1 MKILYAAAEISPFAR
16 MTYTADLLRFLPAS
30 LQDKGFEIR
39 ILLPKYGSINDR
51 RNRLHEVIRLSG
63 IEVEVGDNV
72 ESMKIKV
79 ASIPNAK
86 LQVYFLDN
94 DTYFKRKGLFKKP
107 NTDEFYEDNAE
118 RLAFYNKGV
127 LETVMKLGWEPDII
141 HCHDWPAGLIP
152 LLVKTKYKDE
162 AIFKNTQVIY
172 NLHHPENE
180 GQADTAK
187 ILELLGLPED
197 IDINKLTDNGKV
209 DLLNVTLDT
218 AILLADRIADLKIF
232 MIDWFELWKDL
243 GILTVVGTLIAA
255 IIIQISK
262 ACLNKNF
269 ERFKWQETQK
279 IMLQI
284 IEESKCNKM
293 TYIFI
298 DFVRF

>member
-39 ILLPKYGSINDR
+39 ILLPKYGTINDR

-63 IEVEVGDNV
+63 IEVEVGDKL

-94 DTYFKRKGLFKKP
+94 ETYFKRKGLFKDPK
-107 NTDEFYEDNAE
+107 NDEFYPDNDE

-162 AIFKNTQVIY
+162 KIFQNTKVIY

-180 GQADTAK
+180 GTADTAK
-187 ILELLGLPED
+187 ILELLGLPD
-197 IDINKLTDNGKV
+197 DVNINELTENGKV
-209 DLLNVTLDT
+209 DLMKLGLMFSDHVVTGNY
-218 AILLADRIADLKIF
+218 LKDEF
-232 MIDWFELWKDL
+232 DDVFKAL
-243 GILTVVGTLIAA
+243 GIVPKQIQGSPEDVSQKFADYYRVIAEA
-255 IIIQISK
+255 K
-262 ACLNKNF
+262 
-269 ERFKWQETQK
+269 
-279 IMLQI
+279 
-284 IEESKCNKM
+284 
-293 TYIFI
+293 
-298 DFVRF
+298 

>member
-16 MTYTADLLRFLPAS
+16 MTSTADLLRFLPAS

-39 ILLPKYGSINDR
+39 ILLPKYGTINDR

-63 IEVEVGDNV
+63 IEVEVGDKK
-72 ESMKIKV
+72 ESLKIKV

-107 NTDEFYEDNAE
+107 DTGAFYKDNDE

-127 LETVMKLGWEPDII
+127 LETVMKLNWEPDII

-162 AIFKNTQVIY
+162 KIFKNTQIVY

-180 GQADTAK
+180 GHGDTAK
-187 ILELLGLPED
+187 ILELLGLPD
-197 IDINKLTDNGKV
+197 DVNINDLTENGKV
-209 DLLNVTLDT
+209 DLLKLGLRYSDHVVTGNFLNNEFDEVF
-218 AILLADRIADLKIF
+218 K
-232 MIDWFELWKDL
+232 EL
-243 GILTVVGTLIAA
+243 GITPKKIQGSPEDVSNKFSEYYRSLT
-255 IIIQISK
+255 K
-262 ACLNKNF
+262 
-269 ERFKWQETQK
+269 
-279 IMLQI
+279 
-284 IEESKCNKM
+284 
-293 TYIFI
+293 
-298 DFVRF
+298 

>member
-127 LETVMKLGWEPDII
+127 LETVIKLGWEPDII

-162 AIFKNTQVIY
+162 AIFKNTQIIY
-172 NLHHPENE
+172 NLHHAENE

-209 DLLNVTLDT
+209 DLLRLGLQFSDHVVTGNYLKDEFNE
-218 AILLADRIADLKIF
+218 AFEAFGIKPHQIQGSPEDVSEKFAEYYKKLAK
-232 MIDWFELWKDL
+232 
-243 GILTVVGTLIAA
+243 
-255 IIIQISK
+255 
-262 ACLNKNF
+262 
-269 ERFKWQETQK
+269 
-279 IMLQI
+279 
-284 IEESKCNKM
+284 
-293 TYIFI
+293 
-298 DFVRF
+298 

>member
-63 IEVEVGDNV
+63 IEVEVGDKI

-94 DTYFKRKGLFKKP
+94 DTYFKRKGMFKKP
-107 NTDEFYEDNAE
+107 DKEEYYKDNDE

-127 LETVMKLGWEPDII
+127 LETVMKLGWQPDII

-162 AIFKNTQVIY
+162 EIFKNTKIIY
-172 NLHHPENE
+172 NLHHPQNE
-180 GQADTAK
+180 GHAETAR

-197 IDINKLTDNGKV
+197 VDIDSLTDNGKV
-209 DLLNVTLDT
+209 DLLKLG
-218 AILLADRIADLKIF
+218 LQYSYWKL
-232 MIDWFELWKDL
+232 FE
-243 GILTVVGTLIAA
+243 
-255 IIIQISK
+255 
-262 ACLNKNF
+262 
-269 ERFKWQETQK
+269 
-279 IMLQI
+279 
-284 IEESKCNKM
+284 
-293 TYIFI
+293 
-298 DFVRF
+298 

>member
-39 ILLPKYGSINDR
+39 ILLPKYGTINDR

-63 IEVEVGDNV
+63 IEVEVGEDV

-94 DTYFKRKGLFKKP
+94 DTYFKRKGLFKNPK
-107 NTDEFYEDNAE
+107 TDDFYKDNAE

-152 LLVKTKYKDE
+152 LLVKTKYKDVD
-162 AIFKNTQVIY
+162 IFKNTQIIY

-180 GQADTAK
+180 GHADTAK
-187 ILELLGLPED
+187 ILELLGLPDD

-209 DLLNVTLDT
+209 DLLRLGLQFCDHVVTGNYLKDEFNDT
-218 AILLADRIADLKIF
+218 FEELGVKPHQIQGSPEDVSDKFAEYYNKIAK
-232 MIDWFELWKDL
+232 
-243 GILTVVGTLIAA
+243 
-255 IIIQISK
+255 
-262 ACLNKNF
+262 
-269 ERFKWQETQK
+269 
-279 IMLQI
+279 
-284 IEESKCNKM
+284 
-293 TYIFI
+293 
-298 DFVRF
+298 

>member
-16 MTYTADLLRFLPAS
+16 MTHTADLLRFLPAS

-162 AIFKNTQVIY
+162 AIFKNTQIIY

-187 ILELLGLPED
+187 ILELLGLPD
-197 IDINKLTDNGKV
+197 SIDINKLTDHGKV
-209 DLLNVTLDT
+209 DLLRLGLQFTDHVVTGNFLKDEFDDT
-218 AILLADRIADLKIF
+218 FK
-232 MIDWFELWKDL
+232 EL
-243 GILTVVGTLIAA
+243 GITPDKIQGSPEDVSDKFAEYYNKIA
-255 IIIQISK
+255 K
-262 ACLNKNF
+262 
-269 ERFKWQETQK
+269 
-279 IMLQI
+279 
-284 IEESKCNKM
+284 
-293 TYIFI
+293 
-298 DFVRF
+298 